1 MHNYPLK
8 YILVKQEISKSKLN
22 YIQWFS
28 IIVVQ
33 ILFALTFIY
42 YFRYINNMWILFLT
56 LAVLSY
62 GTHRLYEVINHY
74 LINRYE
80 IGYIQFF
87 PTEFH
92 VFLENQLQ
100 QISYTEIDQI
110 IYSGG
115 MVDNYFSDHQ
125 EYITRKYLFLLKNG
139 NFILVEAETEIRTSV
154 LLELGIKT
162 IHIQKVIKR
171 ILPPNGIKKSDRLI
185 RKFSRRK
192 STK

>member
-8 YILVKQEISKSKLN
+8 YMLVKQEISKRKLN
-22 YIQWFS
+22 YIQWFYL
-28 IIVVQ
+28 VGLQ
-33 ILFALTFIY
+33 ILIAFLFIY
-42 YFRYINNMWILFLT
+42 FFSYVNYIWILFLT
-56 LAVLSY
+56 LVALSY
-62 GTHRLYEVINHY
+62 GTHRLYQVINHF
-74 LINRYE
+74 LIKRLD

-92 VFLENQLQ
+92 VFSDNQLQ
-100 QISYTEIDQI
+100 QIPYTEIDQI

-139 NFILVEAETEIRTSV
+139 NFILMEAETEIRTSV
-154 LLELGIKT
+154 LPKPGIKT

-185 RKFSRRK
+185 RKFSMRK